1 MLEKRTRGPTGT
13 LVNERGS
20 RRAMIPKRLS
30 AVLLIALIAGPQT
43 FAQRGSRGQ
52 GGGGSKAPA
61 TLEVPSTEGIAWFG
75 TWEGG
80 LAEAE
85 RTGRPILLMSAAP
98 QCHGVPGM
106 W

>member
-1 MLEKRTRGPTGT
+1 MKHVFLPATVLMIAGLAAAPPADAQSAQERPSEPPRGPGAH
-13 LVNERGS
+13 ERPRPS
-20 RRAMIPKRLS
+20 N
-30 AVLLIALIAGPQT
+30 V
-43 FAQRGSRGQ
+43 
-52 GGGGSKAPA
+52 
-61 TLEVPSTEGIAWFG
+61 LEVPTEAGIAWFG
-75 TWEGG
+75 TWKSG

>member
-1 MLEKRTRGPTGT
+1 MMKTRALLTT
-13 LVNERGS
+13 LLAG
-20 RRAMIPKRLS
+20 A
-30 AVLLIALIAGPQT
+30 AVALASPAE
-43 FAQRGSRGQ
+43 AQRG
-52 GGGGSKAPA
+52 GGRPRPPR
-61 TLEVPSTEGIAWFG
+61 TVEVPTGPGIAWFG